1 MKKVI
6 LLVLLVFI
14 ASSITFGQKKRTS
27 KKQVVKKPSVSKPT
41 PSEVTWQTYTKKTQ
55 NGTASIKFPVTPNQ
69 DGDKRFAVDF
79 KESEL
84 ALNVSFFA
92 KYQSVY
98 EEGFIALDLLQPNY
112 GKTVFNDLQSERPQI
127 KAILIS
133 YKNLKQGTD
142 EIKFTFVDSDGR
154 TIYNRVRFIMR
165 DRTLFSL
172 TCKRIGSFDDTLCDK
187 FYNSFSFKYSSAN
200 WKTFYGDGFNI
211 LMPAKVE
218 KKKFSVYIPQTGKTG
233 NGINYSAIE
242 KETYFNIGVS
252 PNGFTVAFPPSV
264 KTADANAAVMLKEI
278 PGPNGICARYLNE
291 GIKCRIDFIK
301 STQVDDTF
309 LLEFHIYVNNKA
321 VGYIRGF
328 STPSRTYLLSVVN
341 LEKYEQSTLE
351 KFFNSFKLTIK

>member
-1 MKKVI
+1 MKKI
-6 LLVLLVFI
+6 NLVLLVTLFGLFFC
-14 ASSITFGQKKRTS
+14 APSISNAQKKKIVS
-27 KKQVVKKPSVSKPT
+27 KKTTVKKTTVKKPVIKKPV
-41 PSEVTWQTYTKKTQ
+41 EITWQIYTKDTQ
-55 NGTASIKFPVTPNQ
+55 NGRASIKFPITPNQ

-127 KAILIS
+127 KALLIS

-291 GIKCRIDFIK
+291 GIKYSQRF
-301 STQVDDTF
+301 
-309 LLEFHIYVNNKA
+309 
-321 VGYIRGF
+321 
-328 STPSRTYLLSVVN
+328 N
-341 LEKYEQSTLE
+341 LA
-351 KFFNSFKLTIK
+351 